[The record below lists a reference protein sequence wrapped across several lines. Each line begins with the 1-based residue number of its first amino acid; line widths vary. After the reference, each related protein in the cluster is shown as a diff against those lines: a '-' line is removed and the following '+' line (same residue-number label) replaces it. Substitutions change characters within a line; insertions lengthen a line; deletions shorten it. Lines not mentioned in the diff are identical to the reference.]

1 MKHYY
6 HPMSRGVTTDWML
19 HELDADHEQVVVDYM
34 KDENNTAEFR
44 AINPM
49 GKLPALVDG
58 DVVITEAAA
67 ICAYLADKYIDK
79 GLAPALDSTERGRYY
94 RYIIF
99 PGNTIEPMFTV
110 NQMEGVEYS
119 PQSAGWGDMERVM
132 ASIESMTPAQ
142 DWVLGKSFS
151 AADIVFGGTLD
162 FSIQF
167 GWVQEPT
174 EKVQTY
180 VKRLQQR
187 PAYLETH
194 PESWLI

>member
-6 HPMSRGVTTDWML
+6 HPMSRGITTDWML
-19 HELDADHEQVVVDYM
+19 HELGVEHEQVVVDYT
-34 KDENNTAEFR
+34 KGENDTPEFR

-49 GKLPALVDG
+49 GKLPTLVDG
-58 DVVITEAAA
+58 DAVITEAAA
-67 ICAYLADKYIDK
+67 ICAYLADKYFDQ
-79 GLAPALDSTERGRYY
+79 GQAPALDSPERGRYY

-99 PGNTIEPMFTV
+99 AGNTLEPMFTV

-119 PQSAGWGDMERVM
+119 AQSVGWGDMERVM
-132 ASIESMTPAQ
+132 TSVESMTPEQ

-151 AADIVFGGTLD
+151 AADVVFGGTLD

-167 GWVQEPT
+167 GWIKGPT
-174 EKVQTY
+174 EKLTAY